1 MFNEN
6 KSNIHQ
12 LEIYLVSFVNY
23 IEENQKELSEDDN
36 QRLLNVFLKSNSILE
51 KLISNEVGNKQL
63 VKNIELDV
71 SENEINKLLK
81 EVSN

>member
-1 MFNEN
+1 M
-6 KSNIHQ
+6 
-12 LEIYLVSFVNY
+12 VSFVNY